1 MVEFKVILS
10 DPQSGRSYKIDATGN
25 VAGAFIGKA
34 VGEAIDGAPLG
45 LGGYKVEV
53 TGGSDRTGTPARKD
67 LPGPV
72 RRRILL
78 SKGVGFRPVR
88 RGQRMRKSLRGN
100 EITSEFVQVN
110 AKVVEYG
117 SKTLEEVFN
126 PPVVESTE
134 DKAEDQV

>member
-10 DPQSGRSYKIDATGN
+10 DPQSGKSYKIDATGSA
-25 VAGAFIGKA
+25 AGAFMGKA
-34 VGEAIDGAPLG
+34 IGEVIEGAPLG
-45 LGGYKVEV
+45 LGGYKVQI

-78 SKGVGFRPVR
+78 SRGVGFRPVQ

-110 AKVVEYG
+110 AKVVDYG

-126 PPVVESTE
+126 PPSEE
-134 DKAEDQV
+134 PEKDQQ